1 MSTDDTHRFV
11 NSGTSVEVERSFSR
25 AGLVIS
31 SKRNRLNPDTSKH
44 QLLVG
49 DWARRRELNGRAFIA
64 AFEERTSKGKGR
76 AENEN
81 PPAAGSKP
89 KPKASSQVFVDLV
102 SPEKSN
108 AGASLSKKTL

>member
-1 MSTDDTHRFV
+1 VSTNDAHRFV

-31 SKRNRLNPDTSKH
+31 SKRNRLNPDSSKH

-89 KPKASSQVFVDLV
+89 KASSQVFIDLV
-102 SPEKSN
+102 SPEKSS
-108 AGASLSKKTL
+108 AGASSSKKTL